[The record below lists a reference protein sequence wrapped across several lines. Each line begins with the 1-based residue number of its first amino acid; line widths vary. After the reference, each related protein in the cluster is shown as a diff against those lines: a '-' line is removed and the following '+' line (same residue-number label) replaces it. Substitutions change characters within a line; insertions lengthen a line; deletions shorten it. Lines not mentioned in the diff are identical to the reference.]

1 MNTLTLHVRVRQTDG
16 GLERI
21 LSVTRR
27 RRFDLLQ
34 LKVNA
39 AEDGMHLDV
48 EMTVRAERA
57 GLTLVRQIEKLED
70 VSHVSIVDSPETADA
85 RTVHTAV

>member
-1 MNTLTLHVRVRQTDG
+1 MNTFTLQVRVRQSDG

-27 RRFDLLQ
+27 RRFDLLE

-39 AEDGMHLDV
+39 AGDGDHLDV
-48 EMTVRAERA
+48 QMTVRAERA

-70 VSHVSIVDSPETADA
+70 VSQVLIVNSPETSEA
-85 RTVHTAV
+85 RTAHSAV

>member
-1 MNTLTLHVRVRQTDG
+1 V
-16 GLERI
+16 
-21 LSVTRR
+21 
-27 RRFDLLQ
+27 
-34 LKVNA
+34 
-39 AEDGMHLDV
+39 HLDV

-70 VSHVSIVDSPETADA
+70 VSHVSVVDSPETANA

>member
-1 MNTLTLHVRVRQTDG
+1 VRQTDG

-34 LKVNA
+34 LKVNTA
-39 AEDGMHLDV
+39 DDGAHLDV

-57 GLTLVRQIEKLED
+57 GLTLVRQIEKLQD
-70 VSHVSIVDSPETADA
+70 VSHVSVVDSPRQDADA
-85 RTVHTAV
+85 RTAHIAV